1 MRKKEVLDI
10 MKMKNSK
17 EDPKEEK
24 KALKTSQ
31 KEEDKKEASGVSELK
46 SKLKDF
52 KTKLSDCEKER
63 DEVKD
68 SYQRLRAEF
77 DNFKKRTQKEK
88 ESIYIDSVADAVKS
102 MLPVVDNFERA
113 LAQDTDN
120 VDGIMEGMKMV
131 YRQLLDA
138 IESLGVEVIPSI
150 GEKFDPKL
158 HNAVMHVEDE
168 EQEDNIVVE
177 EFQKGYCLKGKVIR
191 HSMVKVAN

>member
-1 MRKKEVLDI
+1 

-24 KALKTSQ
+24 KARATPP
-31 KEEDKKEASGVSELK
+31 EEDKKETSGLSELK
-46 SKLKDF
+46 GKLKEF

-88 ESIYIDSVADAVKS
+88 ESIYIDSVVDAVRS
-102 MLPVVDNFERA
+102 ILPVVDNFERA
-113 LAQDTDN
+113 LAQVLDDE
-120 VDGIMEGMKMV
+120 GGLAEGMKMV
-131 YRQLLDA
+131 YRQLVDA
-138 IESLGVEVIPSI
+138 LKGFGVEEIPSV
-150 GEKFDPKL
+150 GERFDPKL

-168 EQEDNIVVE
+168 EQEDNIIVE